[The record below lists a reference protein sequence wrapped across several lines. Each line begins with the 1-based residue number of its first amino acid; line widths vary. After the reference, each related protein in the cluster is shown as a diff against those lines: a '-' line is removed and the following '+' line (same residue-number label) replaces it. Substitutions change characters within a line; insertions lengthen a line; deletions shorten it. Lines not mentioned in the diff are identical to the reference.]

1 MSATRA
7 CSDGGLIELYRECT
21 SRSEIVATFVSVLE
35 LCSIGSVHIERSD
48 DSYTISFVG
57 GDVDEIME
65 KIEET

>member
-1 MSATRA
+1 M
-7 CSDGGLIELYRECT
+7 ELYHECA

-35 LCSIGSVHIERSD
+35 LCSIGSVHVERAE

-65 KIEET
+65 KIVET